1 MIINIP
7 KPRSYYEFQIQDTND
22 TPITKKKK
30 VSRGVQVC
38 LAIGLIVLDFNAAAC
53 KTNHATLV
61 SENEITL

>member
-1 MIINIP
+1 MNFKFKIPMILP
-7 KPRSYYEFQIQDTND
+7 LR
-22 TPITKKKK
+22 KKK